1 MLRHYTKVVLY
12 IRTMKKI
19 LKYSYVVIFTLLLDV
34 MAFAA
39 EEPGDFGDTDDTNP
53 TDTPV
58 PIDGYLLWL
67 TIIAIAFAFFVINRR
82 RTAQLK

>member
-1 MLRHYTKVVLY
+1 
-12 IRTMKKI
+12 
-19 LKYSYVVIFTLLLDV
+19 

-82 RTAQLK
+82 RAAQLK